1 MSIVDSL
8 GLDKVPMSEKT
19 CLVGMGNLL
28 RKDDAAGV
36 YVVKGVSE
44 RISGPGLKTMIVED
58 VLEAYAFKLAEMD
71 CENIVI
77 VDAVEASAE
86 PGSVVFGK
94 LEQFPELLSNFSTHK
109 LALEMC
115 GKIFKEHKKETY
127 LLGIVAG
134 EIDFGLEMTI
144 PVRESADRLIDL
156 LITLANAD

>member
-1 MSIVDSL
+1 MNISTSL

-28 RKDDAAGV
+28 KKDDAAGIH
-36 YVVKGVSE
+36 VVEGVIE
-44 RISGPGLKTMIVED
+44 NISGSGLKTIIVED

-77 VDAVEASAE
+77 VDAVEADSD

-94 LEQFPELLSNFSTHK
+94 LSEFSELLSNFSTHK
-109 LALEMC
+109 LTLEMC

-134 EIDFGLEMTI
+134 DIDFGQGMTD
-144 PVRESADRLIDL
+144 PVKESADMLRDL

>member
-1 MSIVDSL
+1 MNVVSSL

-19 CLVGMGNLL
+19 CLVGMGNTL

-36 YVVKGVSE
+36 YIVQGVSE
-44 RISGPGLKTMIVED
+44 RISGNPLKTMIVED
-58 VLEAYAFKLAEMD
+58 VLEAYAFKLAELD
-71 CENIVI
+71 CDNLVI
-77 VDAVEASAE
+77 VDAIETSEE

-94 LEQFPELLSNFSTHK
+94 LSEFSELLSNFSTHK

-127 LLGIVAG
+127 LLGIVAAD
-134 EIDFGLEMTI
+134 IDFGQGMTP
-144 PVRESADRLIDL
+144 PVQETADMLREL

>member
-1 MSIVDSL
+1 MNIVNSL
-8 GLDKVPMSEKT
+8 GLDKVPMSEQT
-19 CLVGMGNLL
+19 CLVGMGNELK
-28 RKDDAAGV
+28 KDDAAGI

-44 RISGPGLKTMIVED
+44 RISGSGLKTMIVED
-58 VLEAYAFKLAEMD
+58 VLEAYAFKLAELD
-71 CENIVI
+71 CHNIVI

-94 LEQFPELLSNFSTHK
+94 LGEFPELLNNFSTHK

-115 GKIFKEHKKETY
+115 GKIFKEHDKETY

-134 EIDFGLEMTI
+134 DIDFGREMTA
-144 PVRESADRLIDL
+144 PVRESADLLRNL